1 MLGGASFRINA
12 GEFVPYQSGRY
23 RRRNVQ
29 FGVGRSV
36 WAGKPPLPIPEQVL
50 DGIPGCMAWVALL
63 FSITSA
69 IAFPQALLLLAAALG
84 LYSALRFCLAGAAN
98 IYGLRLIKAQG
109 RIDWRAR
116 YNAENHPHAL
126 VWDTVQHVVIIPNY
140 EEPIELLQ
148 RSLDNLA
155 QSALAKQNMTI
166 VLAMEAAEAVAI
178 HKAEMLQSIYGKQFA
193 NFYFT
198 VHPGGLPG
206 ETQCK
211 SANLA
216 WAARW
221 IKRKLVEK
229 SGYDIQH
236 VVVTTMDADTM
247 WHNRYFDALTYFFAV
262 DPKRH
267 ARFWQAPIRYH
278 SNIWEINPLVRLV
291 NAYSAAF
298 ELAYLAAPWWTAL
311 PTSSY
316 SLSLRLLDISEYWDS
331 DAIAD
336 EWHMYIKAFFA
347 QETDLSLEPIYLP
360 FLAYAT
366 TGKTLWQ
373 AGVNRYLQTLRH
385 AWGSKEL
392 GYMIIKLLE
401 YPGRPPLKAFSLTLR
416 VAHDILLSGAG
427 WIIVTI
433 GSALPLLLH
442 PALLAEMLQP
452 DWNHPAFAMLRVSF
466 GVMLV
471 LGIIF
476 WYQDVRVR
484 PARTRRA
491 TLRERLLTATSFL
504 LLPVLTLLFL
514 ALPVVHAQ
522 TQLLAG
528 VPLEFRV
535 SRKL

>member
-1 MLGGASFRINA
+1 
-12 GEFVPYQSGRY
+12 
-23 RRRNVQ
+23 
-29 FGVGRSV
+29 
-36 WAGKPPLPIPEQVL
+36 
-50 DGIPGCMAWVALL
+50 MAWVALL

-69 IAFPQALLLLAAALG
+69 IAFPQALLALAAALG
-84 LYSALRFCLAGAAN
+84 LYSALRFCLAGVAN
-98 IYGLRLIKAQG
+98 IYGLRLIKSHG
-109 RIDWRAR
+109 EIDWRAR
-116 YNAENHPHAL
+116 YEAENYPHAFA
-126 VWDTVQHVVIIPNY
+126 WDAVQHIVIIPNY
-140 EEPIELLQ
+140 EEPVELLQ

-155 QSALAKQNMTI
+155 QSALAKQSMTI
-166 VLAMEAAEAVAI
+166 VLAMEAAEAGAI
-178 HKAEMLQSIYGKQFA
+178 QKAEILRSLYRERFA
-193 NFYFT
+193 NFFFT

-221 IKRKLVEK
+221 IKRKLVDK
-229 SGYDIQH
+229 SGYDIRQL
-236 VVVTTMDADTM
+236 VVTTMDADTM
-247 WHNRYFDALTYFFAV
+247 WHRHYFDALTYFFAV

-278 SNIWEINPLVRLV
+278 SNIWQINPLVRLV
-291 NAYSAAF
+291 NAYSTAF

-316 SLSLRLLDISEYWDS
+316 SLSLRLLDISDYWDA

-347 QETDLSLEPIYLP
+347 QETELSLEPIYLP
-360 FLAYAT
+360 FLAHAT

-373 AGVNRYLQTLRH
+373 AGINRYLQTLRH

-401 YPGRPPLKAFSLTLR
+401 YPGWPPQKAFSLTLR

-427 WIIVTI
+427 WIIVTV
-433 GSALPLLLH
+433 GSALPLALH
-442 PALLAEMLQP
+442 PDLMREMLQP
-452 DWNHPAFAMLRVSF
+452 GWDHPALTLLRLSF
-466 GVMLV
+466 SVMLV

-484 PARTRRA
+484 PARTQRA
-491 TLRERLLTATSFL
+491 TLSERLLTLISFA
-504 LLPVLTLLFL
+504 LLPVLTLIFL

-522 TQLLAG
+522 TQLLIG